1 VTELALPPGELSR
14 HRRPRVGYA
23 MTIVAATMFAI
34 NGAVAK
40 IGLEASDM
48 GTLRWTE
55 LRSTGGFIGLALGLA
70 LVAPHRLRIGTRREL
85 GWLAF
90 YGSCFE
96 PAIIDRSQKRE
107 PAPSAMSP
115 YGEFDT
121 MFKTLTDQLAAG
133 PYLLGMRFLAVD
145 VLWGTALGWITH
157 FGLIP
162 AVPVIQS
169 YVERVNARPAFVKA
183 RARDAERTAGQV
195 RSPFH
200 GVPVICLAIADKLV
214 KGRP

>member
-1 VTELALPPGELSR
+1 MTELALPPGELAR

-40 IGLEASDM
+40 IGLQASDM

-90 YGSCFE
+90 YGIVGFAVVQWLYFVAIERLPIGIGLLFE
-96 PAIIDRSQKRE
+96 FSAPVLIALWVRFAWHE
-107 PAPSAMSP
+107 PVRRRVWP
-115 YGEFDT
+115 
-121 MFKTLTDQLAAG
+121 
-133 PYLLGMRFLAVD
+133 
-145 VLWGTALGWITH
+145 ALGLETYSNRAYWLPIQESKVDSTVGVQVIVPLNH
-157 FGLIP
+157 DAFG
-162 AVPVIQS
+162 S
-169 YVERVNARPAFVKA
+169 
-183 RARDAERTAGQV
+183 V
-195 RSPFH
+195 R
-200 GVPVICLAIADKLV
+200 LA
-214 KGRP
+214 P